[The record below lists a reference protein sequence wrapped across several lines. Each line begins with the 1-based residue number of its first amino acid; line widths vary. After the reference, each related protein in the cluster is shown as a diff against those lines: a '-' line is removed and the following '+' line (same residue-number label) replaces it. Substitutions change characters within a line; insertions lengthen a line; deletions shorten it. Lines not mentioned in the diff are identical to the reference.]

1 MTGMIVFGFV
11 LAAVLVGMA
20 CVTKA
25 RVRAVRQALNPSA
38 PELPDAAFT
47 VGRVVLLGMAGLGVF
62 TTVQLMG
69 ASDSVEWSDDELTG
83 AAGQAVTALDGSSR
97 FGDIF
102 GDDSGFDD
110 EYATMI
116 EDEVVEHGGGDAP
129 QHGVDAA
136 PAAANEASDALYT
149 VAASGAKATVC
160 VHVERTRSKGDD
172 YEPPGVA
179 GGSGTVTVPSYEFT
193 VTSRA
198 GDC

>member
-1 MTGMIVFGFV
+1 MVVVGFA
-11 LAAVLVGMA
+11 LAGVLVAMG
-20 CVTKA
+20 CVTKD
-25 RVRAVRQALNPSA
+25 RIRAVRHALNPAA
-38 PELPDAAFT
+38 PELPDAAFA
-47 VGRVVLLGMAGLGVF
+47 VGRVVLFSLAAVGVF
-62 TTVQLMG
+62 TMFRLMG
-69 ASDSVEWSDDELTG
+69 ASDRTEWSDDELAG
-83 AAGQAVTALDGSSR
+83 AAEQAVAALNGSSR

-129 QHGVDAA
+129 PNGVDAA
-136 PAAANEASDALYT
+136 AASTNEASDASYT
-149 VAASGAKATVC
+149 VAASGARATVC

-179 GGSGTVTVPSYEFT
+179 GGPGVVTVPSYRFA
-193 VTSRA
+193 VTSSA